1 MQRRIDLL
9 DAHYNVTVTGGLEKL
24 QMRVG
29 TGKAMSVS
37 LTFINDEESI
47 IQLGEKK
54 VRLSMAI
61 KGETAYIKAF
71 DRTLALTVMDPVEQ
85 AADESG
91 TPGNTVRAPRP
102 GMVVKVD
109 IAVISGGATRVAGLC
124 DQPQSG
130 KTLQSTIDRGPR
142 DFGILSGDDLEYLVG
157 GGVIVEAENGP
168 ENRPFLDC
176 AAKPLLPADSAE
188 GVHAFDLDGF
198 IQIAASESFR
208 S

>member
-29 TGKAMSVS
+29 TGKAMPVS

-91 TPGNTVRAPRP
+91 TPGNTVRAPMP

-109 IAVISGGATRVAGLC
+109 IAVGDRVTKG
-124 DQPQSG
+124 QPLMTIESMKILMVITAVRDGEVVQVHFEPEEMFDKNAVLITLS
-130 KTLQSTIDRGPR
+130 KT
-142 DFGILSGDDLEYLVG
+142 EV
-157 GGVIVEAENGP
+157 A
-168 ENRPFLDC
+168 
-176 AAKPLLPADSAE
+176 
-188 GVHAFDLDGF
+188 
-198 IQIAASESFR
+198 
-208 S
+208 